1 MLLALKVVNVDPLNK
16 VTQFQGTQSL
26 EDMEFCNRN
35 IGRLVIGSDKEKDQD
50 DRIWKFRG

>member
-35 IGRLVIGSDKEKDQD
+35 IDRLVIGSDKEKDQD